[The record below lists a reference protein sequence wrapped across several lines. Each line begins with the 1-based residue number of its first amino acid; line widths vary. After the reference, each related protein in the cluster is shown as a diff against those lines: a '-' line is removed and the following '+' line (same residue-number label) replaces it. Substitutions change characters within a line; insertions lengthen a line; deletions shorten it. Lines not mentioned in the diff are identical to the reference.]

1 MKWDEEQ
8 RVAERVAERAA
19 AGLEVPADLLR
30 AVPPRTLHCNGKEFR
45 RYRSLAKTA
54 RPRSFC
60 CLPIASPVGW
70 VYTTW

>member
-19 AGLEVPADLLR
+19 AGLEVPSDLVKP
-30 AVPPRTLHCNGKEFR
+30 VPPRTLRCDGKEFR

-54 RPRSFC
+54 RHRSVC
-60 CLPIASPVGW
+60 CLPIVSPVGW